1 LTERAPPPR
10 LALSIVEASAAIGV
24 SDDFFRE
31 HVLPELR
38 VVYRG
43 RRRLI
48 AIRELERW
56 LELAAARTFEREAV
70 RAHLK

>member
-1 LTERAPPPR
+1 MSAKAAPLR

-38 VVYRG
+38 VIYRG

-56 LELAAARTFEREAV
+56 LEISSAKTLE
-70 RAHLK
+70 